1 MQLSFS
7 YMSSQVAEDLFANT
21 VPGLAWLGLYKPYY
35 KNGLSN
41 INITSTCT
49 YMHIQ
54 VYVCI
59 HTLIKTNTLS
69 KRFLFLIGMFY
80 VNSQG
85 ENVSQVEFFRKSFS
99 SDLLV
104 KILNEDL
111 TYHPQFHRRVFFFST
126 GRSNLCRAKQE
137 ADPLSL
143 PLRQY
148 VNKQSVK
155 LICLQIILTVWGL
168 STNCQLNSFFSFSW
182 KL

>member
-35 KNGLSN
+35 KNGLSTEC

-99 SDLLV
+99 SDLLA

-111 TYHPQFHRRVFFFST
+111 TYHPQFHRRVFFFFSPHRKIQFMQSQA
-126 GRSNLCRAKQE
+126 RSR
-137 ADPLSL
+137 PLVIAPL
-143 PLRQY
+143 P
-148 VNKQSVK
+148 V
-155 LICLQIILTVWGL
+155 C
-168 STNCQLNSFFSFSW
+168 
-182 KL
+182 

>member
-7 YMSSQVAEDLFANT
+7 YMSSQVAEDLFTNT
-21 VPGLAWLGLYKPYY
+21 MPGLAWLGLYKPYY

-99 SDLLV
+99 SDLLA

-111 TYHPQFHRRVFFFST
+111 TYHPQFHRRVFFFFHRKIQFMQSQA
-126 GRSNLCRAKQE
+126 RSR
-137 ADPLSL
+137 PLVIAPS
-143 PLRQY
+143 P
-148 VNKQSVK
+148 V
-155 LICLQIILTVWGL
+155 C
-168 STNCQLNSFFSFSW
+168 
-182 KL
+182 